1 MTISQSVKAS
11 LIWLLIAV
19 CAVINGVVR
28 ESLLAPS
35 LGSDIAL
42 PISGITLSL
51 IILVVTYLTF
61 NFLQLA
67 IRAQCF
73 KVGAQWFA
81 MTLLFE
87 FGFGHYVA
95 GKPWYE
101 IFQVFNVMAGD
112 LFLLVLVTCL
122 FAPLLVSKI
131 KAIQ

>member
-1 MTISQSVKAS
+1 MTISQSLKAS

-28 ESLLAPS
+28 ESLLTPS

-61 NFLQLA
+61 NFLQLTT
-67 IRAQCF
+67 RAQCLM
-73 KVGAQWFA
+73 VGAQWVA

-87 FGFGHYVA
+87 FCFGHYVT
-95 GKPWYE
+95 GKPWHE

-112 LFLLVLVTCL
+112 LFLLVLLTC
-122 FAPLLVSKI
+122 FSAPLLVSKM
-131 KAIQ
+131 KAIK